1 MSEKECK
8 IVRDLLPNYIEN
20 LTSEETNNFIS
31 NHIEECKECNKV
43 YLDMK
48 TSISENSN
56 AKSNKEVKY
65 LKKYN
70 QKLQVLKVILILVIA
85 IFIIRAGRNAIIVL
99 NLTNKAEKFESS
111 DCYYKKT
118 TIYDDQQLTF
128 IHIYNKGK
136 NGYCAMQTINSDQ
149 NDIIKEYKKGNSKN
163 VYSENEYS
171 KNVYLNSNSTFLEDF
186 GTINYLNKMSTLE
199 FLQIVLTSNIKSKI
213 CNGKECYYIAE
224 YYSSYIDKE
233 TGLLVRNTTAA
244 TISPN
249 GDTTDNIID
258 YRYSFDDFNDK
269 IFEEP
274 DIAEYKI
281 IEENNDGN

>member
-8 IVRDLLPNYIEN
+8 IVKDLLPNYIEN
-20 LTSEETNNFIS
+20 LTSEETSNFIS
-31 NHIEECKECNKV
+31 NHIGECKECNKV

-48 TSISENSN
+48 TSISANSN

-128 IHIYNKGK
+128 IQIYNKGK

-163 VYSENEYS
+163 VYAENEYS

-274 DIAEYKI
+274 DISEYKI
-281 IEENNDGN
+281 IEENNG